1 MRITYYEH
9 RRRHLR
15 VAWHPHA
22 SRNAH
27 KQHARLLEN
36 EIQEL
41 NLQLRKAREDI
52 HGLVQM
58 LAEAEAVKTQFRG
71 YLAERST
78 EAASM
83 RKQINDP
90 DDLIKRADKKR
101 ADQLKELLDGLV
113 TRPKPSPKL
122 RFQIEAW
129 PCAEDF
135 LQYNGTF
142 MTSLQR

>member
-1 MRITYYEH
+1 MNIDEDTCGWLGIPTPLEM
-9 RRRHLR
+9 
-15 VAWHPHA
+15 
-22 SRNAH
+22 H

-83 RKQINDP
+83 RKQIND
-90 DDLIKRADKKR
+90 LTTSSRADKKR

-113 TRPKPSPKL
+113 TRPKT
-122 RFQIEAW
+122 IV
-129 PCAEDF
+129 
-135 LQYNGTF
+135 
-142 MTSLQR
+142 